1 MLPLSALRCTFK
13 KLEFKNYSYCGF
25 SMNQPAALNL
35 ARKWRSKDFDHIV
48 GQDLS
53 VRMLKN
59 SLYAGHFFPVYLFA
73 GQRGCG
79 KTTTARVFATAVNC
93 MMLSDFQ
100 KDPRNTI
107 IPCLTCTSCVAM
119 TSNTHPDFIEID
131 AASHTGVDNV
141 RSIIDAASLLPLMGK
156 KKIYLID
163 EAHMLSKAAFNA
175 FLKILEEPPVSVLF
189 ILATTD
195 TQKIIETVRSRCFQL
210 LFGPIESNALLNHLT
225 HVCQTEQISYD
236 QDGLSLII
244 QETEGS
250 VRDALNLLEQVRF
263 SSSRVSKDTVK
274 RVLGHIDDQT
284 ILNLFQTVLTK
295 KPSLVLQSLSDI
307 QAQQCN
313 PLHLYRMFVDMTR
326 ASLWIKYGV
335 ETELFAEH
343 KLTLQRFVRFISAA
357 RLTDILAHLYNN
369 QELLQRTTMQFGF
382 LEMILLHIAQNND
395 DSDSGSSV
403 PQAQASSDVN
413 NEIEHHDDVSDDNEQ
428 DDDSDPADEDASTLH
443 RWSLFVQ
450 RVSQQNDPLVT
461 SIFTQGSCG
470 SFDAQAKK
478 LTVIFAKEF
487 SFFNE
492 WIDNTRSIWQPILEA
507 FFNVGAQLDA
517 QFSADSKTKAVAPIN
532 KMPQVKAAEP
542 VAEKK
547 MMSVPVATHKPMY
560 NKSNFQRTS
569 RSTIPTIKEP
579 IIDVSNAQEWPK
591 ASLLLQQFPGTIT
604 HIQEINA

>member
-1 MLPLSALRCTFK
+1 MA
-13 KLEFKNYSYCGF
+13 
-25 SMNQPAALNL
+25 QAAVLNL

-79 KTTTARVFATAVNC
+79 KTTTARVFAAAVNC
-93 MMLSDFQ
+93 LQLPDFQ
-100 KDPRNTI
+100 KDPRNTVV
-107 IPCLTCTSCVAM
+107 PCLQCASCVAM
-119 TSNTHPDFIEID
+119 STNSHPDFIEID

-141 RSIIDAASLLPLMGK
+141 RNIIDAASLLPLMGK

-210 LFGPIESNALLNHLT
+210 LFRPIESQALLNHLT
-225 HVCQTEQISYD
+225 IVCESENISFD

-244 QETEGS
+244 QQTEGS

-263 SSSRVSKDTVK
+263 SSSRVSKETVK

-284 ILNLFQTVLTK
+284 MLTIFQTVLTK
-295 KPSLVLQSLSDI
+295 SPAQVLNCLSQV
-307 QAQQCN
+307 QAHQYN
-313 PLHLYRMFVDMTR
+313 PLYLFRMLVDLTR

-335 ETELFAEH
+335 ESQLFTEHRA
-343 KLTLQRFVRFISAA
+343 TLQRLVRTLSAA
-357 RLTDILAHLYNN
+357 RLTDILAYLYNN

-382 LEMILLHIAQNND
+382 LEMILLHISQHND
-395 DSDSGSSV
+395 NDSDSGNTV
-403 PQAQASSDVN
+403 PQAQSSTET
-413 NEIEHHDDVSDDNEQ
+413 NETHDDIGHDLEEDETP
-428 DDDSDPADEDASTLH
+428 DDDSDAADEDASVLH
-443 RWSLFVQ
+443 RWSLFVS

-470 SFDAQAKK
+470 LFDATTKK

-487 SFFNE
+487 SFFSE
-492 WIDNTRSIWQPILEA
+492 WIENTRSVWQPVLDE
-507 FFNVGAQLDA
+507 FFNTGVQLQS
-517 QFSADSKTKAVAPIN
+517 QFSAVSQTKAAAAIA
-532 KMPQVKAAEP
+532 KALQVKVQPQAATF
-542 VAEKK
+542 EKRT
-547 MMSVPVATHKPMY
+547 VPQATPNQKPTY
-560 NKSNFQRTS
+560 FKSNYQRTS
-569 RSTIPTIKEP
+569 RSTIPVLKESM
-579 IIDVSNAQEWPK
+579 IDVSDVQAWPK

-604 HIQEINA
+604 QIQEINA